1 MSILISL
8 FSKHLD
14 SHLKPYRCKI
24 STCSE
29 SQFSSTACL
38 LRHEREAHGMHGHGE
53 KPHLCYFSECDRSI
67 AGNGFPRRWNLF
79 DHMKRVH
86 DYTGSSSSSHS
97 GGGSPPSSGSSRSE
111 RRQSQQ
117 GHNMTARQ
125 QQQQQQLP
133 IRNSIANG
141 NSGNNKR
148 RQASSPTQAAEP
160 MKRSRS
166 NQMAPSSSGTKPSS
180 SMVMKPT
187 KSYSGCGPSATGHLP
202 AGYKHRQSLQKSFEQ
217 QKAALQ
223 AQVDSLQPYDAQG
236 FREMTAHYQV
246 LNTVAMDLQ
255 RQGAGEAAGRARGY

>member
-1 MSILISL
+1 MCAKANVIPH
-8 FSKHLD
+8 SKHLD

-24 STCSE
+24 SACSE

-97 GGGSPPSSGSSRSE
+97 GGGSPPSSGSSSSE
-111 RRQSQQ
+111 RRPSHF
-117 GHNMTARQ
+117 GSNVAA
-125 QQQQQQLP
+125 QQQLP
-133 IRNSIANG
+133 IRNSTING
-141 NSGNNKR
+141 NAGNNKR
-148 RQASSPTQAAEP
+148 RQAPSPIQVAEP

-166 NQMAPSSSGTKPSS
+166 NQMAPSSNSTKSS
-180 SMVMKPT
+180 STMAIKST
-187 KSYSGCGPSATGHLP
+187 KASSSGPSASGHHHS
-202 AGYKHRQSLQKSFEQ
+202 AGHKHRQSLQKSFEQ

-255 RQGAGEAAGRARGY
+255 RQGAGEAAGRVRGY